1 LGVLISSIMPQDDD
15 RFEPK
20 PGHSRRDSAG
30 RLAARAGKART
41 LRGRVLEQVARR
53 GGDPRGGG
61 TRSGDGSARSGRF
74 NARGRGAKL
83 AASFPKTSG
92 WSFDRGSGLRVR
104 PRRVTVKA
112 RVVKLAGK
120 VPGVAAHVR
129 YLARDGTARDGEP
142 GRFYSTFADEAD
154 AKAFLERSGEDRHQ
168 FRLIVSP
175 EDGPAFEDLKGFTRD
190 LMAKMEQDL
199 GTTLDWVAV
208 DHFDTGHPHSHILIR
223 GVTEDGK
230 TLNIAGDYIAHGIRH
245 RGSQIMT
252 RALGPQSEIEV
263 RQQLQQEVDAERLTQ
278 LDRTL
283 LGQAQDHLVDLGK
296 FDPAQPHDPHYQQLL
311 VGRARVLERMELAEK
326 TGPMTWRLDPEVQQV
341 LEDMGRRGDIIR
353 TLHRDMARAS
363 WRNLKLSM
371 PKSLETP
378 ERLVIHGLPQGRG
391 ARQTPEALAGP
402 VTGPVIG
409 KVVSHGT
416 ADEEHERRYLVVD
429 GVDARSHYVD
439 IGLHPEP
446 TPPGAL
452 VRLEPKVASVREV
465 DRTVA
470 RIAEANGG
478 RYTIDIHLKHD
489 GTATEDFAR
498 THERRLEAIRRAT
511 GKIER
516 EPDGTWQIA
525 PDHFQTVLAYEQ
537 RRIDAEPVKVE
548 ILSLKPIEQMVHVHA
563 ETWLDRELTD
573 GSPTQLTSDGYGA
586 EVRKALALRQR
597 WLVEQQLA
605 ERQGGD
611 VLYARNMLR
620 LLRQRELRAVGG
632 QLKGEMGKRFA
643 EAKDGERIEGTYKR
657 SLALTS
663 GRFAVIENAREFT
676 LVPWR
681 PELEKQLGRNV
692 SGLMRSTG
700 SIGWTLGRE
709 RTGPN
714 IGM

>member
-1 LGVLISSIMPQDDD
+1 MPQDDD
-15 RFEPK
+15 RFEPET
-20 PGHSRRDSAG
+20 GRSRRDSAG
-30 RLAARAGKART
+30 RVGARGGKGRD
-41 LRGRVLEQVARR
+41 LKGRVLEQVARR
-53 GGDPRGGG
+53 GGNPRGGG
-61 TRSGDGSARSGRF
+61 TRTAGGSPRSGRF

-112 RVVKLAGK
+112 RVVKLSSGK
-120 VPGVAAHVR
+120 VLGVGAHLR
-129 YLARDGTARDGEP
+129 YLERDGTARDGEP
-142 GRFYSTFADEAD
+142 GRFYSTFAEDAD
-154 AKAFLERSGEDRHQ
+154 AKAFLERGGEDRHQ

-190 LMAKMEQDL
+190 LMAKMEEDL

-263 RQQLQQEVDAERLTQ
+263 RQQLQQEVDAERLTR

-283 LGQAQDHLVDLGK
+283 LAQARDSTVDLAK
-296 FDPAQPHDPHYQQLL
+296 LDPAQAHDPHYQQML
-311 VGRARVLERMELAEK
+311 VGRARVLECMELAEK
-326 TGPMTWRLDPEVQQV
+326 TGPMTWRLDPEAKQV

-353 TLHRDMARAS
+353 TLHRDMARS
-363 WRNLKLSM
+363 PWHNLRFRM
-371 PKSLETP
+371 PELNEP
-378 ERLVIHGLPQGRG
+378 EHLVIHGLPQRRG
-391 ARQTPEALAGP
+391 IKQTPEELTRP
-402 VTGPVIG
+402 VVG
-409 KVVSHGT
+409 KVLSRGT
-416 ADEEHERRYLVVD
+416 SDEDHERRYLVVD
-429 GVDARSHYVD
+429 GADGHSHYVD
-439 IGLHPEP
+439 IGLNPEA
-446 TPPGAL
+446 TPQGAL
-452 VRLEPKVASVREV
+452 VRLEPKLASVRES
-465 DRTVA
+465 DRTVV
-470 RIAEANGG
+470 RVAEANGG
-478 RYTIDIHLKHD
+478 RYTIDNHLAYD
-489 GTATEDFAR
+489 RMATDDFAR

-516 EPDGTWQIA
+516 EPNGTWRIA
-525 PDHFQTVLAYEQ
+525 PEHLETVLAYEQ

-548 ILSLKPIEQMVHVHA
+548 VLSPRPIEQMVHVPA
-563 ETWLDRELTD
+563 ETWLDRELTS
-573 GSPTQLTSDGYGA
+573 GSETYTASVGYGG
-586 EVRKALALRQR
+586 EVRKALQLRQR
-597 WLVEQQLA
+597 WLIEQQLA
-605 ERQGGD
+605 EQRGSD

-620 LLRQRELRAVGG
+620 LLRQREVRAVGG
-632 QLKGEMGKRFA
+632 RLEDELGKRFA
-643 EAKDGERIEGTYKR
+643 EAREGERIEGTYKR

-663 GRFAVIENAREFT
+663 GHFAVIEKSREFT

-700 SIGWTLGRE
+700 SISWTLGRE
-709 RTGPN
+709 RGGPS
-714 IGM
+714 IGGM